1 MRYKSSTI
9 CCVVVFIIFCLFL
22 PSQVLAKEDSEPSS
36 APAPEKLI
44 LGQAVMCERIEEYV
58 PKNTAIVF
66 SVKLERIFCFT
77 SFDSVPEE
85 IFISHKWFFKDKLVT
100 KRKLTLKP
108 PKWSTFS
115 AIQLREADKGLWR
128 VEITGPAGNI
138 FKTLRFSV
146 TD

>member
-22 PSQVLAKEDSEPSS
+22 PSQILAKEDAEPSS

-44 LGQAVMCERIEEYV
+44 LGQAVMCEQIEGYR

-77 SFDSVPEE
+77 SFSSVPEE
-85 IFISHKWFFKDKLVT
+85 IFIFHNWFFKDKLVT

-115 AIQLREADKGLWR
+115 AIQLREADKGPWR

>member
-22 PSQVLAKEDSEPSS
+22 PSQVLAKEDSKPSS
-36 APAPEKLI
+36 LSAPEKLI
-44 LGQAVMCERIEEYV
+44 LGQAVMCEGIEASL
-58 PKNTAIVF
+58 PKHTAIVF

-77 SFDSVPEE
+77 SFDSVSEE
-85 IFISHKWFFKDKLVT
+85 IFISHNWFFKDKLVT

-108 PKWSTFS
+108 LKWSTFS
-115 AIQLREADKGLWR
+115 AIQLREADKGPWR